1 MNNRLTFN
9 DLPEAVHFLAREI
22 SDLKDLVRQ
31 LSPTPAQPLN
41 AAPIL
46 SSKQV
51 QEMTGW
57 PNGTFYAKVAEMPEG
72 VVIRKSKR
80 LLFDRE
86 KLMVWLK
93 TPARP

>member
-1 MNNRLTFN
+1 MENPFQPINARLNNLEALT
-9 DLPEAVHFLAREI
+9 LEVL
-22 SDLKDLVRQ
+22 Q
-31 LSPTPAQPLN
+31 LLRNTHSTHTQPAN
-41 AAPIL
+41 VAPIL

-57 PNGTFYAKVAEMPEG
+57 PNGTFYAKVSKMPEG

>member
-1 MNNRLTFN
+1 MNDVL
-9 DLPEAVHFLAREI
+9 
-22 SDLKDLVRQ
+22 
-31 LSPTPAQPLN
+31 LSPLRLSELENLIEKSVLRALSK
-41 AAPIL
+41 AAPVPPQPADVAPVM

>member
-1 MNNRLTFN
+1 MNDVL
-9 DLPEAVHFLAREI
+9 
-22 SDLKDLVRQ
+22 
-31 LSPTPAQPLN
+31 LSPLRLSELEILIERSVLRALNKATPVTPPQPVN
-41 AAPIL
+41 VAPIL

-57 PNGTFYAKVAEMPEG
+57 PNGTFYAKVAQMPEG
-72 VVIRKSKR
+72 IVIRKSKR

>member
-1 MNNRLTFN
+1 MANPFEVLDRRLSAIEQV
-9 DLPEAVHFLAREI
+9 LQELRQKQ
-22 SDLKDLVRQ
+22 SDTYK
-31 LSPTPAQPLN
+31 PQPLN
-41 AAPIL
+41 VAPIL

-86 KLMVWLK
+86 NLMVWLK